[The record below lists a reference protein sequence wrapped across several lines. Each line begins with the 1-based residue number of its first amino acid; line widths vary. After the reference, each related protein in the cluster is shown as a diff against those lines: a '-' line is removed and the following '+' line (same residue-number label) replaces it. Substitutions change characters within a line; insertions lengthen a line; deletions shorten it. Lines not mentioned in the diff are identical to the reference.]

1 MDERVLP
8 ITETPST
15 QPCSGFLHRS
25 QSIAVSRQ
33 QSLLESLVNSAFSS
47 ISAAV
52 SSRVSRQQ
60 CLLESTSLS
69 SPVPSPHLLCTCLP
83 KPNCT
88 CAFSLNARGDTARV
102 SQKQSAACCVA
113 ACTST
118 RLTQT
123 PMMPPA
129 AHRSLRPQLEA
140 NNCSVVLCGA
150 ACAAAGHNLATAS
163 SSTAPAAACSG
174 RLGGPL

>member
-60 CLLESTSLS
+60 RLLESTSLS
-69 SPVPSPHLLCTCLP
+69 SAVPSAAWPSAVRTCS
-83 KPNCT
+83 
-88 CAFSLNARGDTARV
+88 CALFSEFVLGMRPARGDTARV
-102 SQKQSAACCVA
+102 SQKQSAACGCGGVA
-113 ACTST
+113 ACTCT
-118 RLTQT
+118 HLTPVWWLPPHT
-123 PMMPPA
+123 VMMG
-129 AHRSLRPQLEA
+129 HYGPQA
-140 NNCSVVLCGA
+140 S
-150 ACAAAGHNLATAS
+150 CALY
-163 SSTAPAAACSG
+163 
-174 RLGGPL
+174 